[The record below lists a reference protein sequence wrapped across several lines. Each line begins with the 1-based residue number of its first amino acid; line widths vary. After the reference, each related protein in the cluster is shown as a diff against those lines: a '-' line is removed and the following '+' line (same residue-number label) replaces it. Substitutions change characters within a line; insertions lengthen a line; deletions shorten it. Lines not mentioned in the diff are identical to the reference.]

1 MRYIIRMGMKLSLR
15 VNTGMIDFSKLKGYP
30 KVRGIKLKELAERAG
45 MGYST
50 LLQVTYGYNVPS
62 TGTVA
67 KLCGI
72 LRCSVNDIVEFTDIE
87 VAERYKV
94 HRTGYYP
101 PVYDGVTYEPLR
113 HLFKEVYGD
122 SWKSKLSEMF
132 DRVSPL
138 TRNVSEENVKKKVE
152 KMTEANLIRAGGE
165 FRGGR
170 HSAAR
175 PGLTADM
182 RAKIRDDESVSFM
195 YVYKIC
201 KVLHCTPDYVMDYK

>member
-1 MRYIIRMGMKLSLR
+1 MGMKLGSR
-15 VNTGMIDFSKLKGYP
+15 VNTGMIDFSKLKGYL

-50 LLQVTYGYNVPS
+50 LLHMTYGYTVNS

-132 DRVSPL
+132 DKVKQLSR
-138 TRNVSEENVKKKVE
+138 TVSEETEKRTLE
-152 KMTEANLIRAGGE
+152 KMMEANRIRAGGE
-165 FRGGR
+165 FRSTGHGVM
-170 HSAAR
+170 R
-175 PGLTADM
+175 PGLTADI

-195 YVYKIC
+195 YVYNIC